1 MMDVGGA
8 QVKGHRPDTQQ
19 EARAPDLGERLAL
32 PSLDPLGND
41 LAFAQV
47 PRAFV
52 NLVKVLEIIN
62 LRQLYQDKNVSC
74 PRLILR

>member
-1 MMDVGGA
+1 M
-8 QVKGHRPDTQQ
+8 KGCRPDTQQ
-19 EARAPDLGERLAL
+19 EAWAPDLGERLAL
-32 PSLDPLGND
+32 PSLDPLGDD

-74 PRLILR
+74 PRFILR

>member
-1 MMDVGGA
+1 MT
-8 QVKGHRPDTQQ
+8 GHRPDTQQ
-19 EARAPDLGERLAL
+19 EARAPDLGERLAQ
-32 PSLDPLGND
+32 PSLDPHGDD

-62 LRQLYQDKNVSC
+62 LRKLYQEKNVSC

>member
-1 MMDVGGA
+1 MT
-8 QVKGHRPDTQQ
+8 GHRPDTQQ
-19 EARAPDLGERLAL
+19 EARAPDPGERLAQ
-32 PSLDPLGND
+32 PSLDPHGDD

-62 LRQLYQDKNVSC
+62 LRKLYQEKNVSC

>member
-1 MMDVGGA
+1 M
-8 QVKGHRPDTQQ
+8 KGHRHDTQL
-19 EARAPDLGERLAL
+19 EALAPDLWERLAL
-32 PSLDPLGND
+32 PSPDPLGDD

-52 NLVKVLEIIN
+52 NLVMVLEIIN
-62 LRQLYQDKNVSC
+62 LRKLYQDKNVSC